1 MNKKVIFKGAATAV
15 ITPFNDMGEVN
26 YKELTRILEFQIL
39 EGIDAIVLCGTTGE
53 APTLSDTEHQRII
66 SYAAEIIHGRI
77 PLICGTGSND
87 TEHAVIMS
95 KCAVENGA
103 DALLLVT
110 PYYNRCTP
118 EGLVKSYLRI
128 ADSVDAPMIIYN
140 VPGRTTVDIPIEAY
154 RALSKHPNLVGV
166 KEASGS
172 IGKFAQLCYEMG
184 DDFSVYTGNDDNL
197 ISTLAVGGS
206 GVISVTSNI
215 MPRYIHDICQKWFDR
230 DYDNARDMHLTLC
243 KLNSLLFSEV
253 NPIPVKAAMDML
265 GFKSGGLRLPL
276 IEMTPTGKEKLRK
289 EMKKLNI
296 I

>member
-15 ITPFNDMGEVN
+15 ITPFNDMGEVD
-26 YKELTRILEFQIL
+26 YGELTRILEFQIL
-39 EGIDAIVLCGTTGE
+39 EGIDALVLCGTTGE
-53 APTLSDTEHQRII
+53 APTLTDVEHQRMIAH
-66 SYAAEIIHGRI
+66 AAKVIDKRV

-87 TEHAVIMS
+87 TAHAVMMS
-95 KCAVENGA
+95 KCAKENGA

-110 PYYNRCTP
+110 PYYNRTTN
-118 EGLVKSYLRI
+118 EGLIKSYLKI
-128 ADSVDAPMIIYN
+128 ADSVDIPMIIYN
-140 VPGRTTVDIPIEAY
+140 VPGRTTVDIPVEVY

-172 IGKFAQLCYEMG
+172 IGKFARLCHEMG

-215 MPRYIHDICQKWFDR
+215 MPKYIHDICQKWFDR
-230 DYDNARDMHLTLC
+230 DYDSALDMHLKLC
-243 KLNSLLFSEV
+243 ELNSLLFSEV
-253 NPIPVKAAMDML
+253 NPIPVKTAMNML
-265 GFKSGGLRLPL
+265 GFKAGGLRLPL
-276 IEMTPTGKEKLRK
+276 VEMTNSGKEKLKK
-289 EMKKLNI
+289 ELKKLNI